1 MPSHPYIVRAVQS
14 REELEQVLAL
24 QRRNLPP
31 ALSPEEQHAQGFV
44 TVQHDLAT
52 LEHMHALEPSV
63 IAVQGS
69 DVVAYALV
77 MPRECRARVPV
88 LDPMF
93 ALLEGLEHRGRP
105 LKDQRFYVMGQVCVD
120 KAHRGKGLFD
130 ALYHQHR
137 EQLRS
142 RFDCVVTEVSVRNP
156 RSLRAHARVGFET
169 VHTYRDA
176 SDTWAV
182 VLWDWGAGTSR

>member
-1 MPSHPYIVRAVQS
+1 MPSHPYVVRSVQS

-31 ALSPEEQHAQGFV
+31 SLSPEEQHAQGFV

-52 LEHMHALEPSV
+52 LERMHALIPSI
-63 IAVQGS
+63 IAVQGA

-77 MPRECRARVPV
+77 MPRECRPWVPV

-105 LKDQRFYVMGQVCVD
+105 LRDQRFYVMGQVCVD

-142 RFDCVVTEVSVRNP
+142 RFDCVVTEVSVRNA

-169 VHTYRDA
+169 IHTYRDA

-182 VLWDWGAGTSR
+182 VLWDWGADTSR